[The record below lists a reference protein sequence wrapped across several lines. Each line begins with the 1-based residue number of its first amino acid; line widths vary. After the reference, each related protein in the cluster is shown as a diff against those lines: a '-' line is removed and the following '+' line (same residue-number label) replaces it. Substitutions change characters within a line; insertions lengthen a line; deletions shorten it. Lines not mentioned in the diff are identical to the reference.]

1 MKKKKKIWE
10 WAIKPKT
17 YLHVVPPQ
25 KKFSFTKIKPLNIRT
40 NQNRTE
46 PPPPPFPFYCWDTPN
61 SLFSEHVGLFSSL
74 SQELSEYLEMMITTE
89 ASVTVQNLINISYKL
104 IGLEAL

>member
-1 MKKKKKIWE
+1 MSHKTQNIPPCCPPPKKNF
-10 WAIKPKT
+10 
-17 YLHVVPPQ
+17 HSQ
-25 KKFSFTKIKPLNIRT
+25 KSSLWIFAPT
-40 NQNRTE
+40 RTE
-46 PPPPPFPFYCWDTPN
+46 QNPPPPLLFPFYCWDTPN

>member
-1 MKKKKKIWE
+1 MSHKTQNIPPCCPPPKKIF
-10 WAIKPKT
+10 IHK
-17 YLHVVPPQ
+17 
-25 KKFSFTKIKPLNIRT
+25 
-40 NQNRTE
+40 NQAFEYSHQPEPNRT
-46 PPPPPFPFYCWDTPN
+46 PPPSLPFYCWDTPN